1 MDIRHLQ
8 YFLEVAKQNSFTKA
22 AQHLYITQPTISK
35 MIRNLEEEIGVVLF
49 DRVGKRVE
57 LTDAGK
63 VFLSQAQLMIQT
75 FDNMTAQLDDLMK
88 LKKGRIR
95 IGLPPMIGAN
105 FFPKVI
111 GEFRER
117 YPGITLQLFEDGAKK
132 VESDVGAGAL
142 DIGVVLLPTNEET
155 FDYFSFVND
164 RLMLVVHPGH
174 RLVEQEE
181 ASLADLEGEPFL
193 LFREDFALHDRIIS
207 ECLEVGFQP
216 NVVCKS
222 SQWDFISEMV
232 AANLG
237 VALLPETICEE
248 LDPESF
254 RIIPLV
260 QPVIPWHLAMIW
272 RKDSYLSFAAREWIR
287 FTQNTLR

>member
-1 MDIRHLQ
+1 MDIRHVQ
-8 YFLEVAKQNSFTKA
+8 YFLEVARQSSFTKA
-22 AQHLYITQPTISK
+22 AQQLYITQPTISK
-35 MIRNLEEEIGVVLF
+35 MIRSLEEEIGVVLF

-63 VFLSQAQLMIQT
+63 VFQTQAQLMMQT
-75 FDNMTAQLDDLMK
+75 FENMTAQLDDLMK

-111 GEFRER
+111 GEFREK

-142 DIGVVLLPTNEET
+142 DIGVVLLPTNEEI
-155 FDYFSFVND
+155 FEYFSFVND
-164 RLMLVVHPGH
+164 RLMLVVHPSH
-174 RLVEQEE
+174 PLSEKQE

-193 LFREDFALHDRIIS
+193 LFREDFALHDRIIT
-207 ECLEVGFQP
+207 ECLRFGFQP

-232 AANLG
+232 ATNLG
-237 VALLPETICEE
+237 VSLLPETICEE
-248 LDPESF
+248 LDPGSF
-254 RIIPLV
+254 KIIPLV

-287 FTQNTLR
+287 FTQNTFQ